1 MSIEGFKQLK
11 EELNITRHDF
21 FNCAIQTVLP
31 SNMSLLKS
39 GANETLNHH
48 QLNDRLITI
57 ILDFCFS
64 FFVWLFS
71 LVQ

>member
-48 QLNDRLITI
+48 QLNYRL